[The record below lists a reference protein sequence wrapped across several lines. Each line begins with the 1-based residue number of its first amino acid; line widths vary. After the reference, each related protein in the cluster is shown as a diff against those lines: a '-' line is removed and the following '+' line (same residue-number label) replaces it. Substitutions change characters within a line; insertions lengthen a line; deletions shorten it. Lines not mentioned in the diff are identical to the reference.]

1 MDAARLFRL
10 RTPKRFGGLEAD
22 MQTYND
28 VVTEIG
34 RGCGSTA
41 WVAFISNATVW
52 VACHFPEIALE
63 EVFGNNPDTRFIGA
77 LAPLAKVAAA
87 PGGYVVNG
95 KWPFAPG
102 CLHAHWALLAVPLPD
117 GEGSITPGVVLMP
130 MSDMAIEDTWHYA
143 AMRGTGSNTVLAND
157 VGPGP
162 PSNSPL

>member
-1 MDAARLFRL
+1 MDAAQLFRL

-117 GEGSITPGVVLMP
+117 GEGSITPGVVLMVTLRRGP
-130 MSDMAIEDTWHYA
+130 RVSCGAGVWPPAFETTFWQARRPRRRAI
-143 AMRGTGSNTVLAND
+143 
-157 VGPGP
+157 
-162 PSNSPL
+162 